1 MKGIQ
6 AYKRQAVTLS
16 TNEFLILRL
25 FEQAIFKMWEGHG
38 LLTEK
43 NKIDAIAPLQHT
55 RQIICELMTSLDHE
69 EGGEIAANLHQLYLW
84 LLKEISRAGF
94 EGDPVMLEGAIQVM
108 ENIYSGFKEAF
119 SPDEG

>member
-6 AYKRQAVTLS
+6 TYKKQTVSFS

-25 FEQAIFKMWEGHG
+25 FEQAIFKLWEGHG
-38 LLTEK
+38 FLVEK
-43 NKIDAIAPLQHT
+43 NKVDAVAPLQHA
-55 RQIICELMTSLDHE
+55 RQIICELLGCLDHE

-94 EGDPVMLEGAIQVM
+94 EGEPALLEGAIQVID
-108 ENIYSGFKEAF
+108 NIYAGFKEAF
-119 SPDEG
+119 LPAEL